1 MSQSTGDAAALTIE
15 TEPLPKSQLGMTIEV
30 PAARVDATYD
40 RVLNRLVSKAKIE
53 GFRPGRAP
61 RQLIEARVGP
71 AALREEVV
79 ETMVPEVVQQA
90 LREKAI
96 DPIDNPDVEVL
107 ELERGRSAKL
117 KATITVMP
125 EVSLGDTS
133 GAIYTPQQSIDVTD
147 EMLARRLDDLREPVA
162 EITPVEREARTGDV
176 VVMDVEVE
184 ADGAIV
190 ESETRKAMEGELKDG
205 VLLPELLAVLPGT
218 FVDETREAAVKFPD
232 DYSEPKLAGKDA
244 TIRVTLRGV
253 KEKVLPPL
261 DDELAK
267 QLSGGKQETADD
279 YRAAV
284 RADLDEAARAM
295 EKVAREQALVK
306 ALVDSSQVE
315 LPDAL
320 VERELATQLE
330 SMERSLGRQGLRLER
345 YLEYLGKTIPQ
356 WAQDERPEA
365 EQRLKIDLVL
375 DEFARREGI
384 EPTDEEVDK
393 FLEEQS
399 VRDQDLAGSVEELKR
414 SASARRYFA
423 SRLRRLRVLDRLVE
437 QAGSAVPSGTSPEPE
452 AAKPAETAGPAE
464 T

>member
-1 MSQSTGDAAALTIE
+1 MSDAVNDKAALSIE
-15 TEPLPKSQLGMTIEV
+15 TETLPKSRLGMTIDV

-61 RQLIEARVGP
+61 RQLIEARLGP

-79 ETMVPEVVQQA
+79 ETIVPEVVQQA
-90 LREKAI
+90 LRERSI
-96 DPIDNPDVEVL
+96 DPIDNPDVEVV
-107 ELERGRSAKL
+107 ELERGKPARL

-125 EVSLGDTS
+125 EVMLGDTS
-133 GAIYTPQQSIDVTD
+133 GALYTPQQDIKVTE
-147 EMLARRLDDLREPVA
+147 EMLERRLDDLRQPVA
-162 EITPVEREARTGDV
+162 EITPVEREARMGDI

-190 ESETRKAMEGELKDG
+190 DSETRKAMEGELKEG

-218 FVDETREAAVKFPD
+218 FVDETREATVKFPD
-232 DYSEPKLAGKDA
+232 DYSEPKLAGKEG

-261 DDELAK
+261 DDALAK
-267 QLSGGKQETADD
+267 QLSSGKQETADD
-279 YRAAV
+279 FRAAV
-284 RADLDEAARAM
+284 RTDLEDAAKAM
-295 EKVAREQALVK
+295 AKLAREQALVK

-345 YLEYLGKTIPQ
+345 YLEYLGKTVPQ

-375 DEFARREGI
+375 DEFARKAGI
-384 EPTDEEVDK
+384 EPTDEEVDE
-393 FLEEQS
+393 FLAEQS
-399 VRDQDLAGSVEELKR
+399 GRDEELAGSVDELKR

-423 SRLRRLRVLDRLVE
+423 SRLRRMRVLDRLAAE
-437 QAGSAVPSGTSPEPE
+437 GEAASATEPAADSESPE
-452 AAKPAETAGPAE
+452 TSS